1 MRRAGEF
8 RVTDLYV
15 GLMSGT
21 SLDGV
26 DAALVDFSRSPGR
39 LVASRF
45 APYPEPIR
53 AEALALNSP
62 GDDELARS
70 ALLANRLSGE
80 YAAAV
85 RELLAA
91 AGIDRTQVA
100 AIGCHGQTVR
110 HRPDL
115 GYTVQ
120 LVNGALLA
128 ELTGLPVVCDFR
140 NRDVAA
146 GGQGAPLVPA
156 FHAACFA
163 AAERRR
169 VIANIGGI
177 ANITS
182 LHPGEPVRGFDTG
195 PGNALLDLWAAR
207 HRGEPFDRDGVWAA
221 SGKVVDELLRA
232 MLAEPFFALP
242 PPKSTGRDLFN
253 AAWLARFAPERN
265 TPADVQ
271 ATLAALTATSIA
283 DAVEHTGGEEVFVCG
298 GGASNAHLMRTLAA
312 ALPGVRVASTAGV
325 GLDPDWVEAMGF
337 AWLAREAL
345 AGRDG
350 SVPEVTGASGPRVLG
365 AIYPA

>member
-1 MRRAGEF
+1 MTELF
-8 RVTDLYV
+8 I

-26 DAALVDFSRSPGR
+26 DAALVDFSRAPGR

-45 APYPEPIR
+45 APFPEPVR
-53 AEALALNSP
+53 AEALALNAP
-62 GDDELARS
+62 GPDELARA
-70 ALLANRLSGE
+70 ALLANTLSE
-80 YAAAV
+80 RYAEAV

-91 AGIDRTQVA
+91 AGVDCAEIL

-128 ELTGLPVVCDFR
+128 ELAERPVVCDFR

-169 VIANIGGI
+169 AVANVGGI
-177 ANITS
+177 ANITR
-182 LHPGEPVRGFDTG
+182 LCPGEPVRGFDTG
-195 PGNALLDLWAAR
+195 PGNVLLDLWAAR
-207 HRGEPFDRDGVWAA
+207 CRGEPFDRDGVWAA
-221 SGKVVDELLRA
+221 SGRIVDELLRA
-232 MLAEPFFALP
+232 MLAEPYFGLP

-253 AAWLARFAPERN
+253 AAWLAQFAPARHA
-265 TPADVQ
+265 PADVQ

-283 DAVEHTGGEEVFVCG
+283 EAVEQSGGAEELFVCG

-312 ALPGVRVASTAGV
+312 ALPGARVTSTAALGV
-325 GLDPDWVEAMGF
+325 DPDWVEAMAF

-345 AGRDG
+345 AGRPG
-350 SVPEVTGASGPRVLG
+350 NVPEVTGAQGLRVLG
-365 AIYPA
+365 AVYPA

>member
-1 MRRAGEF
+1 
-8 RVTDLYV
+8 VSDLYV

-26 DAALVDFSRSPGR
+26 DAALVDFTRAPCR
-39 LVASRF
+39 LVASHF
-45 APYPEPIR
+45 APYPDALR

-62 GDDELARS
+62 GPDELARA
-70 ALLANRLSGE
+70 ALLANALSE
-80 YAAAV
+80 QYAAAV
-85 RELLAA
+85 RVLLAA
-91 AGIDRTQVA
+91 ARVDRVLVA

-128 ELTGLPVVCDFR
+128 ELTEVAVVCDFR

-163 AAERRR
+163 APGRRR

-177 ANITS
+177 ANITC
-182 LHPGEPVRGFDTG
+182 LRPGEPVRGFDTG
-195 PGNALLDLWAAR
+195 PGNVLLDLWTAR

-221 SGKVVDELLRA
+221 SGKVVDALLRT
-232 MLAEPFFALP
+232 MLAEPFFGLP
-242 PPKSTGRDLFN
+242 PPKSTGRDLFS
-253 AAWLARFAPERN
+253 AAWLAQFAPERHA
-265 TPADVQ
+265 PADVQ

-283 DAVEHTGGEEVFVCG
+283 DAVEQSGGAEEVFVCG
-298 GGASNAHLMRTLAA
+298 GGASNAHLMRTLAG
-312 ALPGVRVASTAGV
+312 ALPGVRVASTAAVGV
-325 GLDPDWVEAMGF
+325 DPDWVEAMAF

-345 AGRDG
+345 AGRHG
-350 SVPEVTGASGPRVLG
+350 NAPEVTGATGPRVLG
-365 AIYPA
+365 AVYPA